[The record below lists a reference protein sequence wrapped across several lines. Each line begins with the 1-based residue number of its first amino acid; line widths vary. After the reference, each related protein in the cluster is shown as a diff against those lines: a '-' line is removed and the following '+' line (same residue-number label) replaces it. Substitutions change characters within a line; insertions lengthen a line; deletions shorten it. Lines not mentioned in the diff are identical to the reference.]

1 MKHETFHNAT
11 FKGQS
16 DTAAPVRDYLCAH
29 RDALSHAA
37 DLLGGNEAAKSVDWL
52 ADALA
57 QQTPASRRA
66 DRLLDDLL
74 DLLSLK
80 NVGDPDR
87 PESGYFSLICPAD
100 PAVEEIFLL
109 TDGLSQAREEMRER
123 ERRFGS
129 LDAANNNR
137 IELGGSKLESRNAK

>member
-1 MKHETFHNAT
+1 MKHETFHNAS
-11 FKGQS
+11 FKRQS
-16 DTAAPVRDYLCAH
+16 DTAAPVREYLCAY

-37 DLLGGNEAAKSVDWL
+37 DLLGGKEAAKRVGWL
-52 ADALA
+52 ADALT
-57 QQTPASRRA
+57 QQTPVSRRA

-74 DLLSLK
+74 DLLSLE

-100 PAVEEIFLL
+100 PAVEEICLL

-137 IELGGSKLESRNAK
+137 IELGGSKLEYRNAK

>member
-1 MKHETFHNAT
+1 MKHETFYNGA

-16 DTAAPVRDYLCAH
+16 DTVAPVRDYLCAH
-29 RDALSHAA
+29 RDALWHAA
-37 DLLGGNEAAKSVDWL
+37 DLLGGHEAAKRVGWL
-52 ADALA
+52 ADALE

-74 DLLSLK
+74 DLLSLE

-87 PESGYFSLICPAD
+87 PETGYFSMICPAD
-100 PAVEEIFLL
+100 PAVEEICLL

-129 LDAANNNR
+129 LDAATKNR
-137 IELGGSKLESRNAK
+137 NSLGGSKLEPRSSK

>member
-1 MKHETFHNAT
+1 MKHETFYNAA

-16 DTAAPVRDYLCAH
+16 DTAAPVREYLRAH
-29 RDALSHAA
+29 RDALWNAA
-37 DLLGGNEAAKSVDWL
+37 DLLGGHEAAKRVSWL
-52 ADALA
+52 ADAFA
-57 QQTPASRRA
+57 EQSPASRRA

-74 DLLSLK
+74 GLLSLE

-87 PESGYFSLICPAD
+87 PESGYFSMICPAD
-100 PAVEEIFLL
+100 PAVEEICLL

-129 LDAANNNR
+129 LDAANMKR
-137 IELGGSKLESRNAK
+137 IGLVGSKSERRS